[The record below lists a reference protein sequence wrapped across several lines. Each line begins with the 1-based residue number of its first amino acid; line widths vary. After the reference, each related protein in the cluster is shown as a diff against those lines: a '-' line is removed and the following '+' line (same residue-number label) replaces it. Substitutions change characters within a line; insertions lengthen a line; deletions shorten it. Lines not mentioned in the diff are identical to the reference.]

1 MQINGNVKNYHQ
13 KHDNS
18 EISVLTHN
26 SANKR
31 YLFTAEKNEIH
42 KYFLSLAL
50 L

>member
-1 MQINGNVKNYHQ
+1 MQINGNVKNYRQ

-31 YLFTAEKNEIH
+31 YLFTAEKMRYINL
-42 KYFLSLAL
+42 LSLAL